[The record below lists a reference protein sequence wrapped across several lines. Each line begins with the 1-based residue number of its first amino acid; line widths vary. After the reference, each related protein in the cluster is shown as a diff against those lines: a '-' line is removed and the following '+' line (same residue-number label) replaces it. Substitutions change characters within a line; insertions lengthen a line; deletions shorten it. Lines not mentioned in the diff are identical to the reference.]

1 MKLVLKAVLM
11 NIVVLLV
18 ISFWAT
24 ITEGAEIDLSSILG
38 KEPSSGGELKL
49 LSMDIPQSWDSS
61 KDLKYWATINFK
73 ADQKPE
79 IQRACFNFSG
89 GSQSC
94 VDVQA
99 KDVAYEWNSYF
110 RVPIKVP
117 VGTKRIDCY
126 VEYKRD
132 GKTQRTN
139 TVTYHIIILKK
150 PEE

>member
-11 NIVVLLV
+11 NIAVLLV
-18 ISFWAT
+18 ISSWAT
-24 ITEGAEIDLSSILG
+24 ITEGAEIDIRSLFG

-49 LSMDIPQSWDSS
+49 LSMDIPQSWDLSTNI
-61 KDLKYWATINFK
+61 KYWATINFK
-73 ADQKPE
+73 ADREPE

-89 GSQSC
+89 GRQSC

-99 KDVAYEWNSYF
+99 KDVTYTSDPYF
-110 RVPIKVP
+110 RVPIHIP

-126 VEYKRD
+126 AEYIRD

-139 TVTYHIIILKK
+139 TVTYYVIILKK